1 MKLATSD
8 RQKLIFRFSVLGVFT
23 GLLIGFFALEAATSA
38 NNTSQKCLTTYAK
51 QVDAIAF
58 HAMKECL
65 PNL

>member
-8 RQKLIFRFSVLGVFT
+8 RQKLIFRFSALGVFS

-38 NNTSQKCLTTYAK
+38 NNVSQKCLSTYAK
-51 QVDAIAF
+51 QAGAIAF
-58 HAMKECL
+58 HAIKECD